1 MGKKVSVTNSL
12 ASRFPEIAKE
22 WSYERNGTLTPD
34 KVTYGS
40 SKNVWWKCPN
50 HSDHYYYTSPNDRTY
65 SHRGCPYCN
74 NMEVCSSNNLAV
86 THPLLAAQWDYEL
99 NKNLKPENILPSY
112 TGNVWWRCPDDPSHV
127 WEAPVNLRVRN
138 NWGVHSFFVLFL
150 GCPYCSH
157 RRFKDLSLA
166 SLYPEM
172 AKDWDYSKND
182 KELSP
187 ETISPNS
194 EKLVW
199 WKCEHG
205 VEWRQNVVSRKKSYL
220 HGRDF
225 ASCLLSV
232 GYHRCAICKEKLKR
246 SKTESVSHLED

>member
-1 MGKKVSVTNSL
+1 MC
-12 ASRFPEIAKE
+12 I
-22 WSYERNGTLTPD
+22 
-34 KVTYGS
+34 
-40 SKNVWWKCPN
+40 
-50 HSDHYYYTSPNDRTY
+50 
-65 SHRGCPYCN
+65 
-74 NMEVCSSNNLAV
+74 
-86 THPLLAAQWDYEL
+86 PLLALY
-99 NKNLKPENILPSY
+99 
-112 TGNVWWRCPDDPSHV
+112 
-127 WEAPVNLRVRN
+127 
-138 NWGVHSFFVLFL
+138 L

-225 ASCLLSV
+225 ASCLPSL

-246 SKTESVSHLED
+246 SKTDNVSHLEE